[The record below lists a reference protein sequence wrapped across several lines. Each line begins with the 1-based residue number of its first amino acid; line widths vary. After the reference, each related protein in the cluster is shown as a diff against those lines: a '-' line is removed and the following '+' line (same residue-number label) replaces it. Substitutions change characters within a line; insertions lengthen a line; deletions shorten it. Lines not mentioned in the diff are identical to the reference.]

1 MDIKK
6 WFRYF
11 AACGAIYYTVLSAII
26 MIINVALLAQDST
39 RVIVPEQFLYLL
51 MFCYIMSLGSS
62 LRRIDTISKALGWVL
77 NASCYVLGFFIFL
90 LCLKMSLPSALI
102 LVVAFIPI
110 YAIAAVSVALYE
122 RRGASVK
129 KTKPVHKGAV
139 KSKKSNKRKDN
150 ETYTSMFS

>member
-1 MDIKK
+1 
-6 WFRYF
+6 
-11 AACGAIYYTVLSAII
+11 
-26 MIINVALLAQDST
+26 
-39 RVIVPEQFLYLL
+39 

-129 KTKPVHKGAV
+129 KAKPVHKGAV
-139 KSKKSNKRKDN
+139 KSKKSKKRKDN